1 MDLEHDHEELAVDAK
16 QYRTQERDEETDLPF
31 RSCIPADH
39 GDEAAHHEEDRSAD
53 EDPSRITGVHIVRN
67 SSQSFIGAASHARS
81 GGVHALDVARRSIW
95 QIREPVGVAD
105 REVRHAAIRMMD
117 ASVEGTLPRPQRLL
131 ERSERDTC
139 HPMGN
144 DIRSSVRLPFCARVE
159 QLRHGTALCS
169 ISAQRS
175 GRAPRRPSSGR
186 DIPHDPAI
194 VLSPQIAT
202 PPNPVGSRAMA
213 HTERLSQLRR
223 VGQGI

>member
-117 ASVEGTLPRPQRLL
+117 ASVEGTLPRPQLLL
-131 ERSERDTC
+131 ERSERDIC
-139 HPMGN
+139 YPMGN
-144 DIRSSVRLPFCARVE
+144 DSRSSVRLPFARVSSSCVTE
-159 QLRHGTALCS
+159 PLCAASPLRGQGVLRVVLRTGQGHPPRSRDRAIAPDRYTAE
-169 ISAQRS
+169 S
-175 GRAPRRPSSGR
+175 GRLTCDGAY
-186 DIPHDPAI
+186 
-194 VLSPQIAT
+194 
-202 PPNPVGSRAMA
+202 
-213 HTERLSQLRR
+213 
-223 VGQGI
+223 